1 MSDEITTT
9 EETTENPILQD
20 VGVNMDSSPS
30 DTTSEAPQDATAL
43 STPEVVN
50 NTAPINT
57 ENKAEIPE
65 NTLETGN
72 SLENPASNQTIQGNL
87 ETNASDSSEPQKISE
102 TLTSAKATDGQAN
115 STDNRTG
122 QTPVSD
128 PLPVSTSS
136 KPSQRDLWKRF
147 LDKVQIGKR
156 KKLEKIMTL
165 FLKQSKITNDE
176 VEKFL
181 RVSDKTA
188 ERYLD
193 ILEKE
198 NRIKQVGKTGH
209 AVFYSKI

>member
-1 MSDEITTT
+1 MPDEPQNQVSDENSI
-9 EETTENPILQD
+9 
-20 VGVNMDSSPS
+20 SPS
-30 DTTSEAPQDATAL
+30 PQESMADAPVSMVSSEPSNIASEAPESPKNADIPVSL
-43 STPEVVN
+43 NNDNPPNEPISTPSPEE
-50 NTAPINT
+50 AKP
-57 ENKAEIPE
+57 EELPAEGGKAEGI
-65 NTLETGN
+65 
-72 SLENPASNQTIQGNL
+72 
-87 ETNASDSSEPQKISE
+87 SEPVQASE
-102 TLTSAKATDGQAN
+102 T
-115 STDNRTG
+115 RTG

-136 KPSQRDLWKRF
+136 KPSQKDLWKRF

-165 FLKQSKITNDE
+165 FLKQSKITNNE

-188 ERYLD
+188 ERYLN